1 MHFKLNDIHKN
12 TEFFLSDVAG
22 YKRFLQ
28 IVKSLLGEFKRS
40 KQEYFNDW
48 CETTLANIS
57 DDKSNI
63 WFVNFYSFI
72 RLFFFIF
79 TISSCQTIVF
89 FLLLLKFGNKW

>member
-72 RLFFFIF
+72 RLFFLYLLFQVVKQLF
-79 TISSCQTIVF
+79 FFFSC
-89 FLLLLKFGNKW
+89 